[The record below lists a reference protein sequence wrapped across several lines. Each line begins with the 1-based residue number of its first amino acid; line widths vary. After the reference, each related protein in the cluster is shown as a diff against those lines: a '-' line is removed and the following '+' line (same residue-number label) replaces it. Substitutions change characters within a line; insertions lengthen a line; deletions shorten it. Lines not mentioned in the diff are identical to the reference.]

1 MIECCK
7 ENIWYVKRRK
17 KKGKKIFTFL
27 FIVLFIVGFFYYY
40 KYIVSE
46 NIINICADSIYAQ
59 SIDAMNKSVLKT
71 MQDELNYS
79 DLVKIEKNSNGDISL
94 MSANTY
100 KINQLSRKIV
110 QNIDIIL
117 KESLKKGIDIPFLA
131 LSGLNLISGYGSPIN
146 LKILNISNV
155 TCSFSSKFES
165 VGINQTLHII
175 YSNLKAE
182 VNIEM
187 PLNRKT
193 TTSETSVLISQA
205 VIVGKVPDIYLNGG
219 LFNNN

>member
-1 MIECCK
+1 MS
-7 ENIWYVKRRK
+7 
-17 KKGKKIFTFL
+17 FFFL
-27 FIVLFIVGFFYYY
+27 T
-40 KYIVSE
+40 E
-46 NIINICADSIYAQ
+46 
-59 SIDAMNKSVLKT
+59 
-71 MQDELNYS
+71 
-79 DLVKIEKNSNGDISL
+79 
-94 MSANTY
+94 
-100 KINQLSRKIV
+100 
-110 QNIDIIL
+110 
-117 KESLKKGIDIPFLA
+117 
-131 LSGLNLISGYGSPIN
+131 